1 MSEHDHEPVRGLPA
15 HLPPGER
22 MLWQGSPDWR
32 HLFLNA
38 LHVRLVALYFVAMT
52 IWGVAQGQVLSAVV
66 ALVAGVVVLGLF
78 ALFAWGVART
88 ATYTLTDKR
97 LVMRVGVALDAC
109 INLPLKE
116 IESADLKMLGSRHG
130 TIVLKLKG
138 APRLGYWMLW
148 PHARSLRIVRPQP
161 MLRGIPE
168 AAKVAE
174 MLFYATQK
182 HQTVAPAGSGEISD
196 RPAGALAGAHA

>member
-1 MSEHDHEPVRGLPA
+1 MSEHDHEPVRGLPG

-22 MLWQGSPDWR
+22 MLWQGCPDWQ
-32 HLFLNA
+32 HLFVNA
-38 LHVRLVALYFVAMT
+38 LHVRLVALYFAVMT
-52 IWGVAQGQVLSAVV
+52 IWGAAQGQLQSAGVAVV
-66 ALVAGVVVLGLF
+66 AGLVVLGLF

-88 ATYTLTDKR
+88 ATYTLTEKR

-116 IESADLKMLGSRHG
+116 IESADLKMLGGNHG
-130 TIVLKLKG
+130 NIVLKLKG

-161 MLRGIPE
+161 MLRAIPD
-168 AAKVAE
+168 AAKFAE

-182 HQTVAPAGSGEISD
+182 HQPVAPVGSTETSV
-196 RPAGALAGAHA
+196 RPAGALAGVHA